1 MKTPSGIYSWAQA
14 RAIIDIGSNTVR
26 LVVYGGPPRAP
37 VTLLNEKV
45 TAKLGKHVAETGRLS
60 GKAVAGVLA
69 ALTRYKALLDLA
81 GVARV
86 DVVATAAARDASNGA
101 EFLDRVRAIGF
112 APRLLSGVEEAE
124 TSATGVLGA
133 FPHAAGI
140 VGDLGGGSLELVDVA
155 QGATSH
161 GVSLPLGSLRLP
173 GLRAKGDRVF
183 VREIGRMLAGADWT
197 AEPGVDL
204 YLVGGSMRALAR
216 GMMVRL
222 DWPMEDTHGFALDGA
237 GALKLARQLA
247 RRGQAFQPIEGVSSS
262 RLASIPDAAALLAV
276 LLQRLEPGRVIF
288 SSWGLREGVLFGSL
302 RDAVQKEDPLVA
314 GVMAFV
320 SSMAVDAPLVD
331 AATTWMADVVPLVR
345 TPLGRA
351 ALALCLA
358 AGRVEPNLRRELPGD
373 WGLAKRWVGVD
384 NAGRGMLAAALRANV
399 GRGSMAKPGGK
410 AGTANAAAVATARAE
425 PWARLASAEALFDA
439 RTLGLAARLCR
450 RMSASSTAV
459 IAATR
464 LTEEGGMLRLTSA
477 VPQLIGDGSSRDLKD
492 LAQHLGLM
500 AA

>member
-1 MKTPSGIYSWAQA
+1 MNSPQNIYAWEQS

-60 GKAVAGVLA
+60 EKAVGGVLA
-69 ALTRYKALLDLA
+69 ALARYKALIDLA
-81 GVARV
+81 GVPQV

-101 EFLDRVRAIGF
+101 EFLEKVRAIGF
-112 APRLLSGVEEAE
+112 APRLLTGVEEAE

-155 QGATSH
+155 DGGTSH

-173 GLRAKGDRVF
+173 ALRAKGDRVF
-183 VREIGRMLAGADWT
+183 VREIGRMLAGADWA
-197 AEPGVDL
+197 AEPGTDL

-222 DWPMEDTHGFALDGA
+222 GWPMEDTHGFALPA
-237 GALKLARQLA
+237 AEALKLARQLA
-247 RRGQAFQPIEGVSSS
+247 RRGQALQPIDGVSSS
-262 RLASIPDAAALLAV
+262 RMASIPDAAALLAV
-276 LLQRLEPGRVIF
+276 LLQRLQPGRVIF

-302 RDAVQKEDPLVA
+302 SDAVQKEDPLLA

-320 SSMAVDAPLVD
+320 GGMAVDVALVH
-331 AATTWMADVVPLVR
+331 AAAEWMADVVPMAR

-358 AGRVEPNLRRELPGD
+358 AGRVEPNLRRGLPAD
-373 WGLAKRWVGVD
+373 WGLSKRWVGVD
-384 NAGRGMLAAALRANV
+384 NAGRAMLAAALR
-399 GRGSMAKPGGK
+399 GSVGK
-410 AGTANAAAVATARAE
+410 AQKDAVAE
-425 PWARLASAEALFDA
+425 PWARLASSAALAEA
-439 RTLGLAARLCR
+439 RGLGLAARLCR
-450 RMSASSTAV
+450 RMSAGSAAV
-459 IAATR
+459 IKSTR
-464 LTEEGGMLRLTSA
+464 LTVEGGNLRLTSA
-477 VPQLIGDGSSRDLKD
+477 VPQLIGDGSSRDLKE
-492 LAQHLGLM
+492 LAQHLGLGVG
-500 AA
+500 

>member
-1 MKTPSGIYSWAQA
+1 MKTPLSVYSWEQS

-45 TAKLGKHVAETGRLS
+45 TAKLGKHVAETGKLS

-69 ALTRYKALLDLA
+69 ALARYKALIDLA
-81 GVARV
+81 GVPRV

-101 EFLDRVRAIGF
+101 AFLEKVREIGF

-133 FPHAAGI
+133 FPDAAGI

-155 QGATSH
+155 QGGSSH

-173 GLRAKGDRVF
+173 ALRAKGDRVF
-183 VREIGRMLAGADWT
+183 VREIGRMLGKADWV

-216 GMMVRL
+216 AMMVRL
-222 DWPMEDTHGFALDGA
+222 DWPLEDTHGFALDAG
-237 GALKLARQLA
+237 GALKLARLLA
-247 RRGQAFQPIEGVSSS
+247 RRGPGPHPIDGVSSS
-262 RLASIPDAAALLAV
+262 RLAAIPDAAALLAV
-276 LLQRLEPGRVIF
+276 LLQRLQPGRVVF

-302 RDAVQKEDPLVA
+302 SAEVQRQDTLLA

-320 SSMAVDAPLVD
+320 GPMAVDTAMVD
-331 AATTWMADVVPLVR
+331 AAAAWMADVVPMAN

-351 ALALCLA
+351 AVALCLA
-358 AGRVEPNLRRELPGD
+358 AGRVEPNLRRNLPGD

-384 NAGRGMLAAALRANV
+384 NAGRAVLAAALRGSV
-399 GRGSMAKPGGK
+399 GKGHG
-410 AGTANAAAVATARAE
+410 AE
-425 PWARLASAEALFDA
+425 PWARLASPVMLEQA
-439 RTLGLAARLCR
+439 RGLGLAARLCR
-450 RMSASSTAV
+450 RMSAASSAV

-464 LTEEGGMLRLTSA
+464 LEMDGGILRLSST
-477 VPQLIGDGSSRDLKD
+477 VPQLVGDGSSRDLKE
-492 LAQHLGLM
+492 LAQHLGLT
-500 AA
+500 AG

>member
-1 MKTPSGIYSWAQA
+1 M
-14 RAIIDIGSNTVR
+14 
-26 LVVYGGPPRAP
+26 
-37 VTLLNEKV
+37 NEKV

-60 GKAVAGVLA
+60 EKAVGGVLA
-69 ALTRYKALLDLA
+69 ALARYKALIDLA
-81 GVARV
+81 GVPQV

-101 EFLDRVRAIGF
+101 EFLEKVRAIGF

-155 QGATSH
+155 DGGTSH

-173 GLRAKGDRVF
+173 ALRAKGDRVF
-183 VREIGRMLAGADWT
+183 VREIGRMLAKADWA
-197 AEPGVDL
+197 AEPGTDL

-222 DWPMEDTHGFALDGA
+222 GWPMEDTHGFALPA
-237 GALKLARQLA
+237 AEALKLARQLA
-247 RRGQAFQPIEGVSSS
+247 RRGQALQPIDGVSSS

-276 LLQRLEPGRVIF
+276 LLQRLQPGRVIF

-302 RDAVQKEDPLVA
+302 SDAVQKEDPLLA

-320 SSMAVDAPLVD
+320 GGMAVDVALVD
-331 AATTWMADVVPLVR
+331 AAAEWMADVVPMAR

-358 AGRVEPNLRRELPGD
+358 AGRVEPNLRRGLPAD

-384 NAGRGMLAAALRANV
+384 NAGRAMLAAALRGSV
-399 GRGSMAKPGGK
+399 GKVQK
-410 AGTANAAAVATARAE
+410 DAVAE
-425 PWARLASAEALFDA
+425 PWARLAPSAALAEA
-439 RTLGLAARLCR
+439 RGLGLAARLCR
-450 RMSASSTAV
+450 RMSAGSAAV
-459 IAATR
+459 IRSTR
-464 LTEEGGMLRLTSA
+464 LTVEGGHLRLTSA
-477 VPQLIGDGSSRDLKD
+477 VPQLIGDGSSRDLKE
-492 LAQHLGLM
+492 LAQHLGL
-500 AA
+500 AV